1 MSVAPSVRSVRT
13 AAALGTLALLTAC
26 ATPQNRDP
34 MEAFNRK
41 VFGFNEAVD
50 TAVVAP
56 VARGYVAVTPQ
67 PVQTGVTNF
76 LNNLKDVW
84 ATVNLFLQG
93 RVGEGAQ
100 NILRVAINSTL
111 GVAGLVD
118 VATELQLDRK
128 DEDFGQTLGTW
139 GVPSGAYVVLP
150 FLGPSTVR
158 DTAALPLDLY
168 AGPTQAFSEVRDIN
182 VVRGL
187 NIIDVRARLLGASDL
202 LGDVALDKY
211 TFIRDAFLQRRRSQ
225 VYNGDVPEEA
235 YDDEPQ
241 AWWQPTL
248 PAEGVS
254 WSLPTGSTLNTAR
267 PTLGW
272 LPTHQTASLVAV
284 PVNEQAPQ
292 MSGPTPEEMAGLR
305 ESLDVR

>member
-1 MSVAPSVRSVRT
+1 MSAPRTARVLRT

-34 MEAFNRK
+34 LEAFNRK

-56 VARGYVAVTPQ
+56 VARGYTAVTPQ

-100 NILRVAINSTL
+100 NILRVALNSTL

-128 DEDFGQTLGTW
+128 DEDFGQTLGSW

-150 FLGPSTVR
+150 FFGPSTVR
-158 DTAALPLDLY
+158 DSAALPFDLY
-168 AGPTQAFSEVRDIN
+168 AGPTRAFSEPRDIN

-187 NIIDVRARLLGASDL
+187 NVLDVRARLLGASDL

-211 TFIRDAFLQRRRSQ
+211 TFIRDAYLQRRRSQ
-225 VYNGDVPEEA
+225 VYNGDVPEDA

-241 AWWQPTL
+241 SWWRPTL

-254 WSLPTGSTLNTAR
+254 WSLPTGSTLNTPA
-267 PTLGW
+267 PALGW
-272 LPTHQTASLVAV
+272 LPTHQIASLAPV

>member
-1 MSVAPSVRSVRT
+1 MTTARTVRT
-13 AAALGTLALLTAC
+13 AAALGALALLTAC

-41 VFGFNEAVD
+41 VFGFNDAVD

-67 PVQTGVTNF
+67 PVQTGITNF

-93 RVGEGAQ
+93 RLGEGAQ
-100 NILRVAINSTL
+100 NILRVAVNSTL
-111 GVAGLVD
+111 GVGGLVD
-118 VATELQLDRK
+118 VATEMQLDRK
-128 DEDFGQTLGTW
+128 DEDFGQTLGSW

-150 FLGPSTVR
+150 FMGPSTVR
-158 DTAALPLDLY
+158 DTAALPFDML
-168 AGPTQAFSEVRDIN
+168 AGPTQAFSEARDIN

-211 TFIRDAFLQRRRSQ
+211 TFVRDAYLQRRRSQ
-225 VYNGDVPEEA
+225 VYNGDVPDDA
-235 YDDEPQ
+235 DDDEPQ
-241 AWWQPTL
+241 SWWQP
-248 PAEGVS
+248 
-254 WSLPTGSTLNTAR
+254 SLPIDGVAWAWPEGSVLNPAKSAV
-267 PTLGW
+267 GW

-284 PVNEQAPQ
+284 PIHEQAPQ

>member
-1 MSVAPSVRSVRT
+1 MNERASQGVRLGVSVAV
-13 AAALGTLALLTAC
+13 LALLTAC

-50 TAVVAP
+50 AAVVAP

-67 PVQTGVTNF
+67 PVQTGVSNF

-111 GVAGLVD
+111 GVGGLVD

-128 DEDFGQTLGTW
+128 DEDFGQTLGAW

-150 FLGPSTVR
+150 FFGPSTVR
-158 DTAALPLDLY
+158 DTLAMPAELY
-168 AGPTQAFSEVRDIN
+168 AGPTLAFGEPRDAN
-182 VVRGL
+182 VVRFL
-187 NIIDVRARLLGASDL
+187 NIVDVRARLLGASEL

-211 TFIRDAFLQRRRSQ
+211 TFVRDAFLQRRRSQ
-225 VYNGDVPEEA
+225 VFNGDVPD
-235 YDDEPQ
+235 DDELDSF
-241 AWWQPTL
+241 WQPTL
-248 PAEGVS
+248 PAEGLV
-254 WSLPTGSTLNTAR
+254 WSLADASALVGTPSLVAR
-267 PTLGW
+267 PVAW
-272 LPTHQTASLVAV
+272 VPTHQSASLRMV
-284 PVNEQAPQ
+284 PVDEHAPQ